1 MVGVGHVEME
11 RAEERA
17 KETQTNV
24 YSFASLV
31 NSHVRQLALKRQEK
45 CGRIKAQL
53 NVIRIKFRKTL

>member
-45 CGRIKAQL
+45 WQNKKR
-53 NVIRIKFRKTL
+53 N